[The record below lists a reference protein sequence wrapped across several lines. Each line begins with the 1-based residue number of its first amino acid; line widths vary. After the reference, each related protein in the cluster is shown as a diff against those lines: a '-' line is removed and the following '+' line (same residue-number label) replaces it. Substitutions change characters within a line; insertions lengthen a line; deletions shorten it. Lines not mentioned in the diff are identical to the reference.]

1 MKWSFDR
8 RAETCAFAWPE
19 FPAVAGVRFKLRS
32 VGTVLRPGRARGP
45 RPGRFRSSRPYRK
58 RALPACSVPMRK
70 EETFQDGLRESF
82 AIIFSLPTSARSSSD
97 TGLGMNAISRIR
109 L

>member
-45 RPGRFRSSRPYRK
+45 LARPLGFAQFSKYLRRTPAPPMAFLFDSLQAQDRSIQIIQLSTQLNQYFR
-58 RALPACSVPMRK
+58 
-70 EETFQDGLRESF
+70 
-82 AIIFSLPTSARSSSD
+82 
-97 TGLGMNAISRIR
+97 
-109 L
+109 